1 MNCVRRITRDPCD
14 TYIVSMRRFNSAIV
28 GGVIVLTLLIPNL
41 ALAVGAASTVR
52 TVSRCTYDQLQVATT
67 WGTGDLA
74 GHYGVPFLIVNVGH
88 TSCYLEGYATL
99 RFDAPVKHHI
109 TVDHVS
115 GAYATVKPRRVV
127 IAPGGIA
134 TFGLTIGEASNQGDT
149 HVAACTV
156 SDVYTA
162 LPVAGF
168 NENYENSMEFN
179 ICFADYQVGITAIEP
194 GPLPKPA

>member
-1 MNCVRRITRDPCD
+1 VKRSKYP
-14 TYIVSMRRFNSAIV
+14 
-28 GGVIVLTLLIPNL
+28 VLVVALLLATLIPNICV
-41 ALAVGAASTVR
+41 VGDATSATPQVP
-52 TVSRCTYDQLQVATT
+52 RCTYAQLQVATT

-127 IAPGGIA
+127 ITPGGIA

-149 HVAACTV
+149 HIAACTV

-168 NENYENSMEFN
+168 NENYENNLEFN

-194 GPLPKPA
+194 GPLPNPA